1 MKKLLYIF
9 LSILMVACNQED
21 IPMVQTQ
28 EGDTV
33 DLTFGVRVPDMVA
46 ASRAFGE
53 TATINKLSLY
63 VFDENGYYL
72 YNAPATLLESAA
84 DHTNIP
90 ADSKTEKR
98 FKVTLTKSSSKRII
112 HFIANYTPENAL
124 TFDAEQVL
132 VSQMTVSGSNDAY
145 WQRMEFEGIS
155 EDTNMK
161 KIPLVRNFAK
171 VSVNVTATNFELINF
186 AVVNVPMSGTVSAYN
201 ASAGAFANYTDASTY
216 SNLNSQGYRGAMPSG
231 VTLKNTD
238 VTSDEIFTGTADN
251 PVYMYERKQPED
263 NTYTYLLVYGTY
275 KYDNG
280 SKANGFYKI
289 DLVDEGYVAY
299 NILRNFEYKVTI
311 TDVVSAGKSSASAAA
326 SGSANNIV
334 STTTTKNLLNISDGV
349 SRLYVSFTD
358 TTLVNTDAIVL
369 KYKYLPDVS
378 STTSNNGSVAISSV
392 SSTGV
397 VNNETLVGDVISQYT
412 VAVADITDGWRTIT
426 ITPNEP
432 GSVSKH
438 QTIRLKAGALVR
450 EVDLHL
456 VQKLNMGLSCN
467 PTQVASAINQSVDV
481 IMTLPADIPEM
492 YFPLVF
498 KIEAEKLSIYPDSGK
513 DYMPLVVGPS
523 IVTSKN
529 KAQSYYFT
537 KTLEYEDYKDGLNE
551 DGTYTL
557 TSHFLTNKEASGST
571 IYVYNEYFGLNTTSF
586 THNGSVEPEEPSG
599 SATTTTLTIDSSNL
613 RGYDDS
619 SYWKFSDIRN
629 KTFTIYADAAYTNRL
644 GTCSFG
650 GSSNSGR
657 YSLSSDLALEIPASS
672 TTIYFVY
679 KTSNYTYSASISVD
693 NLKAAA
699 GGSTKDLEF
708 TRSGN
713 R

>member
-1 MKKLLYIF
+1 
-9 LSILMVACNQED
+9 
-21 IPMVQTQ
+21 MVQTQ

-90 ADSKTEKR
+90 ADSKTEKK
-98 FKVTLTKSSSKRII
+98 FKVTLTKSSYKRII

-132 VSQMTVSGSNDAY
+132 VSQMTVSGSDDAY

-171 VSVNVTATNFELINF
+171 VTVDVTTTNFDLISF
-186 AVVNVPMSGTVSAYN
+186 AVVNVPTSGTVAAYN
-201 ASAGAFANYTDASTY
+201 ASTGTFANYSDASTY
-216 SNLNSQGYRGAMPSG
+216 DNLNSQGYRGSIPSG
-231 VTLKNTD
+231 LTLKNTD
-238 VTSDEIFTGTADN
+238 VTSAEIFEGDADT

-280 SKANGFYKI
+280 STANGYYKI

-378 STTSNNGSVAISSV
+378 STTSNNGSVALSSV

-397 VNNETLVGDVISQYT
+397 VNSETLVGDVISQYT
-412 VAVADITDGWRTIT
+412 IAVADVANGWRTIT

-456 VQKLNMGLSCN
+456 VQKLNMALSCN
-467 PTQVASAINQSVDV
+467 PTQIASAINQSVDV

-537 KTLEYEDYKDGLNE
+537 KTLEYEDYKDGMNE

-557 TSHFLTNKEASGST
+557 TSHFLTNKEASGSA

-586 THNGSVEPEEPSG
+586 AHNGSVEPEEPDAP
-599 SATTTTLTIDSSNL
+599 ATIKLTIDSSDL
-613 RGYDDS
+613 RGYDTS
-619 SYWKFSDIRN
+619 NYWNFSNIRDQR
-629 KTFTIYADAAYTNRL
+629 FTIYTDAKYTNSI

-650 GSSNSGR
+650 GSSSYNSR

-679 KTSNYTYSASISVD
+679 KTSKYTYFASISAD

-708 TRSGN
+708 TRRDN
-713 R
+713 

>member
-9 LSILMVACNQED
+9 LSILMVACSQEE
-21 IPMVQTQ
+21 IPMVQTNDG
-28 EGDTV
+28 ETV
-33 DLTFGVRVPDMVA
+33 DLTFDVRVPDMVA

-53 TATINKLSLY
+53 TATISKLTLY

-72 YNAPATLLESAA
+72 YNAPATLLESGT
-84 DHTNIP
+84 DHTNVP
-90 ADSKTEKR
+90 ADSQTEKK

-112 HFIANYTPENAL
+112 HFVANYTPENAL

-132 VSQMTVSGSNDAY
+132 VSKMTVSGSEDAY
-145 WQRMEFEGIS
+145 WQRLEFEGIS
-155 EDTNMK
+155 ESTNMK

-171 VSVNVTATNFELINF
+171 VSVAVDADNFELISF
-186 AVVNVPMSGTVSAYN
+186 AVVNVPTSGTVAAYN
-201 ASAGAFANYTDASTY
+201 GSKGAFASYTDTSTY
-216 SNLNSQGYRGAMPSG
+216 TDLNAQGYRGSIPSG

-238 VTSDEIFTGTADN
+238 VTSADIFSGDAET

-280 SKANGFYKI
+280 TTSNGYYKI
-289 DLVDEGYVAY
+289 DLVDEDYMAY

-311 TDVVSAGKSSASAAA
+311 TEVVSAGKETASLAA

-358 TTLVNTDAIVL
+358 TTLVNTDAFVL

-378 STTSNNGSVAISSV
+378 STTADNASVAISSV

-412 VAVADITDGWRTIT
+412 IAETDISGGWRTIT

-456 VQKLNMGLSCN
+456 VQKLTMGLSCN
-467 PTQVASAINQSVDV
+467 PTTVAAAINQPVDV

-492 YFPLVF
+492 YFPLIF
-498 KIEAEKLSIYPDSGK
+498 KIEAEKLSIYPDSK
-513 DYMPLVVGPS
+513 NDYMPLVVGPS
-523 IVTSKN
+523 IVTAKDG
-529 KAQSYYFT
+529 AQSYYFT
-537 KTLEYEDYKDGLNE
+537 KTLEYEDYKAGLNE

-557 TSHFLTNKEASGST
+557 TSHFLTNKEESAST
-571 IYVYNEYFGLNTTSF
+571 IYVYNEYFGLN
-586 THNGSVEPEEPSG
+586 SVAFENSIPQYTEITI
-599 SATTTTLTIDSSNL
+599 SATNL
-613 RGYDDS
+613 RATENLS
-619 SYWKFSDIRN
+619 SWSLSD
-629 KTFTIYADAAYTNRL
+629 KTFTIYSEKSDSNFSGEIVKCEFVEKRNFGNR
-644 GTCSFG
+644 
-650 GSSNSGR
+650 
-657 YSLSSDLALEIPASS
+657 YYQLSEDLTLRIPNGVS
-672 TTIYFVY
+672 TLYFVNVY
-679 KTSNYTYSASISVD
+679 NNNTYYGSMSVSDIKDAVNAQKTLNNI
-693 NLKAAA
+693 
-699 GGSTKDLEF
+699 TKL
-708 TRSGN
+708 
-713 R
+713 

>member
-9 LSILMVACNQED
+9 LSILMVACSQED
-21 IPMVQTQ
+21 IPMVQTNDG
-28 EGDTV
+28 ETV
-33 DLTFGVRVPDMVA
+33 DLTFDVRVPDMVA

-53 TATINKLSLY
+53 TATIHKLTLY

-72 YNAPATLLESAA
+72 YNAPATLLESSA
-84 DHTNIP
+84 DHTNVP
-90 ADSKTEKR
+90 ADSQTEKK

-112 HFIANYTPENAL
+112 HFVANYTPENAL

-132 VSQMTVSGSNDAY
+132 VSKMTVSGSEDAY
-145 WQRMEFEGIS
+145 WQRLEFEGIS
-155 EDTNMK
+155 ESTNMK

-171 VSVNVTATNFELINF
+171 VSVAVDADNFELISF
-186 AVVNVPMSGTVSAYN
+186 AVVNVPTSGTVAAYN
-201 ASAGAFANYTDASTY
+201 GSKGAFASYTDTSTY
-216 SNLNSQGYRGAMPSG
+216 TDLNAQGYRGSIPSG

-238 VTSDEIFTGTADN
+238 VTSADIFSGDAET

-280 SKANGFYKI
+280 TTSNGYYKI
-289 DLVDEGYVAY
+289 DLVDDDFMAY

-311 TDVVSAGKSSASAAA
+311 TEVVSAGKETASLAA

-358 TTLVNTDAIVL
+358 TTLVNTDAFVL

-378 STTSNNGSVAISSV
+378 STTANNASVAISSV

-412 VAVADITDGWRTIT
+412 IAGTDISGGWRAII

-456 VQKLNMGLSCN
+456 VQKLTMELSCN
-467 PTQVASAINQSVDV
+467 PTTVAAAINQPVDV

-492 YFPLVF
+492 YFPLIF
-498 KIEAEKLSIYPDSGK
+498 KIEAEKLSIYPDSEK

-523 IVTSKN
+523 IVPSKN
-529 KAQSYYFT
+529 GAQSYSFT
-537 KTLEYEDYKDGLNE
+537 KTLEYEDYKAGLNE

-557 TSHFLTNKEASGST
+557 TSHFLTNKEESGST

-586 THNGSVEPEEPSG
+586 VHDGSVEPEEPDTPSTN
-599 SATTTTLTIDSSNL
+599 SLTIPASNL

-619 SYWKFSDIRN
+619 RWWNFGDIRSE
-629 KTFTIYADAAYTNRL
+629 TFTIYSDASYSNSI
-644 GTCSFG
+644 GTCSFA
-650 GSSNSGR
+650 R
-657 YSLSSDLALEIPASS
+657 YNNGYYPLSATLTLEIPTGV
-672 TTIYFVY
+672 TTVYFVY
-679 KTSNYTYSASISVD
+679 RSYSYTYSASISVD
-693 NLKAAA
+693 DLTAAA
-699 GGSTKDLEF
+699 NGSTKNLEF
-708 TRSGN
+708 IRK
-713 R
+713 

>member
-1 MKKLLYIF
+1 MKKLLYIL
-9 LSILMVACNQED
+9 LSILMVACSQED
-21 IPMVQTQ
+21 IPVVQTQ
-28 EGDTV
+28 EGETV

-53 TATINKLSLY
+53 TATISKLTLY

-72 YNAPATLLESAA
+72 YNAPATLLESPAE
-84 DHTNIP
+84 HVNVP
-90 ADSKTEKR
+90 ADSQTEKN

-132 VSQMTVSGSNDAY
+132 VSQMTVSGSDDAY
-145 WQRMEFEGIS
+145 WQRMEFEGIN
-155 EDTNMK
+155 ENTNMN
-161 KIPLVRNFAK
+161 KISLVRNFAK
-171 VSVNVTATNFELINF
+171 ISVAVTATNFELISF
-186 AVVNVPMSGTVSAYN
+186 AVVNVPTSGTVAAYN
-201 ASAGAFANYTDASTY
+201 ASVGAFANYTDASTY
-216 SNLNSQGYRGAMPSG
+216 ANLNSQGYRGSMPSG

-238 VTSDEIFTGTADN
+238 VTSDEIFMGTADN

-275 KYDNG
+275 KYDN
-280 SKANGFYKI
+280 KTTANGYYKI
-289 DLVDEGYVAY
+289 DLVDGDYVAY

-311 TDVVSAGKSSASAAA
+311 TDVVSAGKSSPSAAA

-378 STTSNNGSVAISSV
+378 STTSNNGSVTISSV

-412 VAVADITDGWRTIT
+412 VAVADITDGWRAIT

-456 VQKLNMGLSCN
+456 VQKLNLGLSCD
-467 PTQVASAINQSVDV
+467 PTTVASAINQSVDV

-498 KIEAEKLSIYPDSGK
+498 KIEAEKLSIYPDSEK
-513 DYMPLVVGPS
+513 DYMPLVVDPS
-523 IVTSKN
+523 IVTAKN
-529 KAQSYYFT
+529 NAQSYYFT
-537 KTLEYEDYKDGLNE
+537 KTLEYEDYKDGLNA

-557 TSHFLTNKEASGST
+557 TSHFKTNKKESGST

-586 THNGSVEPEEPSG
+586 THDGSVEPEEPSG
-599 SATTTTLTIDSSNL
+599 SATTTTLTIASSKL

-619 SYWKFSDIRN
+619 NFWNFSDIRK
-629 KTFTIYADAAYTNRL
+629 KTFTIYADAAYTKRL
-644 GTCSFG
+644 KTCSFAWSNDNYYPL
-650 GSSNSGR
+650 SSN
-657 YSLSSDLALEIPASS
+657 LTLEIP
-672 TTIYFVY
+672 TNVNTIYFVY
-679 KTSNYTYSASISVD
+679 KDNNYTYNASISVV
-693 NLKAAA
+693 
-699 GGSTKDLEF
+699 DLEDAANGTTKYLKF
-708 TRSGN
+708 TRK
-713 R
+713 